1 MVRLSDLRN
10 PGSATITRDAHPLHR
25 HRSAR
30 PSRRAIR
37 RLRPD
42 RGGPAFPSQHRLDL
56 QRRHEPAARRLRRPR
71 RADAGARPAC
81 VGIDPLHARVLVG
94 AGLRAEPRGDHHR
107 HAPERDRRPAHA
119 DDRERRARAAR
130 AVSRRAAVLRQ
141 GVSRV
146 PARRRLLHD
155 QSRQDRLPVRR
166 AVHDLGRSRRQRA
179 LAQSSRPESAV
190 LLRLQPGDHAREPCL
205 SRQRDAQGKAARHQP
220 GQRRRAP
227 VLPGYAGRSRR
238 PGLSLRQHRGDG
250 RPGRR
255 DPAPAA
261 GGRSRRQHDRR
272 LLERS
277 RRRHS
282 AIQALALRLG
292 SSRAADDPDA
302 GLDRRREARRD
313 GGRSRQPHRPGA
325 DDVVA
330 GGGDG
335 AGAHAGPRPAGT
347 RRGRGSG
354 LRLRRARSHGRRVR
368 HDAIRARR
376 AIPLRS
382 QLSAGA
388 AVRRAHRLSQSER
401 DHAGAAAPARR
412 RQVERRS
419 GAVAADESSG
429 GGVVRRRA
437 PILTRSGISRASR
450 RTAPRSNGCARR
462 CRTG

>member
-25 HRSAR
+25 HRSPH
-30 PSRRAIR
+30 PSRRAVR
-37 RLRPD
+37 RLRPE

-56 QRRHEPAARRLRRPR
+56 QRRHEPAAGRLRRPR

-119 DDRERRARAAR
+119 DDRERSTRAAR

-141 GVSRV
+141 GVSRYLRAAGYFTTNRAKTDYQFGV
-146 PARRRLLHD
+146 PFTIWD
-155 QSRQDRLPVRR
+155 
-166 AVHDLGRSRRQRA
+166 DLGASAHWRNRRDRSQPFFSVFN
-179 LAQSSRPESAV
+179 LEITHESRVFPGSAT
-190 LLRLQPGDHAREPCL
+190 RK
-205 SRQRDAQGKAARHQP
+205 GKPPVTSPASVAVP
-220 GQRRRAP
+220 P

-261 GGRSRRQHDRR
+261 GGRPRRQHHRR

-292 SSRAADDPDA
+292 PSSTADDPDA

-313 GGRSRQPHRPGA
+313 GR
-325 DDVVA
+325 
-330 GGGDG
+330 
-335 AGAHAGPRPAGT
+335 
-347 RRGRGSG
+347 
-354 LRLRRARSHGRRVR
+354 
-368 HDAIRARR
+368 
-376 AIPLRS
+376 
-382 QLSAGA
+382 
-388 AVRRAHRLSQSER
+388 
-401 DHAGAAAPARR
+401 
-412 RQVERRS
+412 
-419 GAVAADESSG
+419 
-429 GGVVRRRA
+429 
-437 PILTRSGISRASR
+437 
-450 RTAPRSNGCARR
+450 
-462 CRTG
+462 